1 MGSPEFTDSPRYPE
15 LSPDTRQTV
24 RVRLPARPTPAAAN
38 ITQQL
43 GWTGGYRIGKRHSV
57 VGVFGYRVPHPESI
71 TPATAADIDRPA
83 CAGIQTPWYATCLND
98 ISPLRAQPRPP
109 LPRPQAPVTP
119 TSDPPPHPWPRYHP
133 VRPRRLTTAP
143 GYEKPRLPITLAN
156 RAPIAQL
163 VELRTFNPQVPG
175 SSPGGG
181 TARAPGSASGARGV
195 SGGESAP
202 PQVVPYCRAAR
213 RRSAGERDVVGV
225 GQHPGPA
232 WGRNGA
238 K

>member
-163 VELRTFNPQVPG
+163 VELRTFNPHV
-175 SSPGGG
+175 
-181 TARAPGSASGARGV
+181 T
-195 SGGESAP
+195 P
-202 PQVVPYCRAAR
+202 PLTCENDTIVGQKWGKDPEGDSEKQEGRRPDGQRPFETRCPCRAR
-213 RRSAGERDVVGV
+213 TCDLVIKSH
-225 GQHPGPA
+225 QLYQLS
-232 WGRNGA
+232 
-238 K
+238 